1 MIIGDSIAYGI
12 SRQAPQCIAYTKV
25 GINSSGWKRKF
36 LQQVKYK
43 EVSTVIISLG
53 TNDSPSFKTNYE
65 LDTIR
70 KNIHANNVYW
80 VLPNPKTHYGK
91 LKDVKF
97 VAKKYGDVVMVN
109 GPWSADNIHPTIQGY
124 RNLSQAV
131 Q

>member
-25 GINSSGWKRKF
+25 GINSYEWKRKF
-36 LQQVKYK
+36 LAPVKYK
-43 EVSTVIISLG
+43 EVSTVVISLG

-80 VLPNPKTHYGK
+80 VLPNPKTRYGK
-91 LKDVKF
+91 LKDVKR
-97 VAKKYGDVVMVN
+97 VAKKYGDVVIEN
-109 GPWSADNIHPTIQGY
+109 SLWSSDHIHPTVQGY
-124 RNLSQAV
+124 RNLSQVV